1 MFRTLSRIL
10 STVFTHFTQL
20 TIATDD
26 IDDVTH
32 LLEADTVEI
41 EPVVSEKP
49 TFHTAPSTFFRWV
62 DELDDEV
69 TEYIPRRRVSQLI
82 LRAERRS
89 DAIRSRKHL
98 QRGPNFVMLD
108 FAARA

>member
-1 MFRTLSRIL
+1 MFPTLSRIL
-10 STVFTHFTQL
+10 SNVFTHFTPL
-20 TIATDD
+20 NIAADD

-32 LLEADTVEI
+32 LLEADTAEI
-41 EPVVSEKP
+41 EPVVCEKP
-49 TFHTAPSTFFRWV
+49 IFHTAPSTFFRWV

-82 LRAERRS
+82 LRAETRS
-89 DAIRSRKHL
+89 DAIRSRKHM

>member
-10 STVFTHFTQL
+10 SNVFARFTQL
-20 TIATDD
+20 IIAAED

-32 LLEADTVEI
+32 LLEADTLEI
-41 EPVVSEKP
+41 EPVVREKP
-49 TFHTAPSTFFRWV
+49 ILHTAPSTFFRWV

-82 LRAERRS
+82 LRAEKRS
-89 DAIRSRKHL
+89 EAIRSRKHA
-98 QRGPNFVMLD
+98 QRGPNFGMLD
-108 FAARA
+108 LAAHA